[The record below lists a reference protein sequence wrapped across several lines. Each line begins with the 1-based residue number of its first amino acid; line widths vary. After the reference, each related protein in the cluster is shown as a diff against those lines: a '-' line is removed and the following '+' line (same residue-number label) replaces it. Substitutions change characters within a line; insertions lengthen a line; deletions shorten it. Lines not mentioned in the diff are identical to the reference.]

1 MSNLLDQLDP
11 CQREAVTT
19 TEGPVLVLAGAGSG
33 KTRVIT
39 YRIAY
44 LIEQGLARPQEIL
57 AVTFTNKAAEEMRQR
72 VERLLPGGL
81 PSAPMTSTFH
91 SFCARLLRREAPTL
105 GWKRD
110 FSIYDADDQQRLVR
124 NILKEFGEDDRAWVA
139 RGVLERIS
147 RSKTA
152 GRSPDDWEGSANP
165 QDRRHAPVFAR
176 YRQALRAAQALD
188 FDDLLLEAARLLSEY
203 PEARSRW
210 QRRFRYLLV
219 DEYQDTNRVQYEL
232 VRLLAPPASAQAP
245 PASAQAP
252 RPSGQAPTSAES
264 SLNVCVVGDEDQS
277 IYAWRGADYGNI
289 LRFEQDF
296 PGARLILLEQNYRST
311 QPILDAATAVISH
324 NSSRKG
330 KVLWSERKEGTK
342 VRLYEAQDAEQEAQ
356 FVAEKIWKY
365 QGENPEQRI
374 AVLYRTNAQSRLYEE
389 VLRRLEVAY
398 RVVGGFSFY
407 KRLEIRHLLA
417 YLRVARN
424 TSDEQSLLL
433 ILNVPPRGIG
443 AVTAQALRREE
454 REREAPLWKALEE
467 SPNEKLRKFRALIVS
482 LQEELGRKP
491 LPEVLEFALRET
503 GYERWLT
510 EQNTPEAEGRLENL
524 HELIAAARES
534 AERGETPAEFLDR
547 AALVSDA
554 DDYDA
559 AAPIT
564 LMTLHSA
571 KGTEFDLV
579 FLVGLEEGLFPH
591 SRSLGSEAEIEEER
605 RLCYVGLTRAKSDLY
620 LTRAL
625 ARRSWAGTEAETN
638 EPSRFLEEIPEE
650 LLEREERARTPA
662 AAAPGAWRYEPVE
675 VAGFQARRSYPKQ
688 RRRRRSNDDL
698 TPRPPRR
705 RRDPDYPPGC
715 EVRHA
720 TFGAGTVVAVDGSGA
735 DKKIVVQ
742 FTGYGRKT
750 LMEKYAGLER
760 V

>member
-1 MSNLLDQLDP
+1 MPNLLDQLDP
-11 CQREAVTT
+11 RQREAVTT

-44 LIEQGLARPQEIL
+44 LIEQGLARPEEIL
-57 AVTFTNKAAEEMRQR
+57 AVTFTNKAAEELRQR

-81 PSAPMTSTFH
+81 PTAPTTSTFH

-124 NILKEFGEDDRAWVA
+124 SILKEFGEDDRAWVA

-152 GRSPDDWEGSANP
+152 GRSPDDWQLSANP
-165 QDRRHAPVFAR
+165 QERRHAPVFAR
-176 YRQALRAAQALD
+176 YRQALRTAQALD
-188 FDDLLLEAARLLSEY
+188 FDDLLLEAARLLSQH

-232 VRLLAPPASAQAP
+232 VRLLAPRPADDAE
-245 PASAQAP
+245 
-252 RPSGQAPTSAES
+252 RP
-264 SLNVCVVGDEDQS
+264 NVCVVGDEDQS

-356 FVAEKIWKY
+356 FVAEKIWHY
-365 QGENPEQRI
+365 QRHNPQQRI

-389 VLRRLEVAY
+389 VLRRLEVAS

-443 AVTAQALRREE
+443 AVTAQGLRREA
-454 REREAPLWKALEE
+454 RERAAPLWEALDV
-467 SPNEKLRKFRALIVS
+467 SPNEKLKKFRALIIS
-482 LQEELGRKP
+482 LQEELRRKL

-534 AERGETPAEFLDR
+534 AERGETLTEFLDR
-547 AALVSDA
+547 AALVSDS

-579 FLVGLEEGLFPH
+579 FLVGMEEGLFPH
-591 SRSLGSEAEIEEER
+591 SRSLDSEAEIEEER
-605 RLCYVGLTRAKSDLY
+605 RLCYVGLTRAKNDLY

-650 LLEREERARTPA
+650 LLEREESARTPA
-662 AAAPGAWRYEPVE
+662 AAAPGEWRYEPVE
-675 VAGFQARRSYPKQ
+675 SAGSQARRSGRASWP
-688 RRRRRSNDDL
+688 RRRRSEDDL

-705 RRDPDYPPGC
+705 RRDPDYPTGC

-720 TFGAGTVVAVDGSGA
+720 TFGAGTVVAVDGAGT

-750 LMEKYAGLER
+750 LMERYAGLER

>member
-1 MSNLLDQLDP
+1 MPNLLDQLDP
-11 CQREAVTT
+11 RQREAVTT

-44 LIEQGLARPQEIL
+44 LIEQSLARPEEIL
-57 AVTFTNKAAEEMRQR
+57 AVTFTNKAAEELRQR

-81 PSAPMTSTFH
+81 PTAPMTSTFH

-124 NILKEFGEDDRAWVA
+124 SILKEFGEDDRTWVA

-152 GRSPDDWEGSANP
+152 GRNPDDWQLSANP
-165 QDRRHAPVFAR
+165 QERRHAPVFAR
-176 YRQALRAAQALD
+176 YRHALRTAQALD

-232 VRLLAPPASAQAP
+232 VRRL
-245 PASAQAP
+245 AP
-252 RPSGQAPTSAES
+252 RPADDAERP
-264 SLNVCVVGDEDQS
+264 NVCVVGDEDQS

-356 FVAEKIWKY
+356 FVAEKIWHY
-365 QGENPEQRI
+365 QRHNPQQRI

-443 AVTAQALRREE
+443 AVTAQALRREA
-454 REREAPLWKALEE
+454 REQAAPLWEALDV
-467 SPNEKLRKFRALIVS
+467 SPNEKLKKFRALIVS

-534 AERGETPAEFLDR
+534 AERGETLTEFLDR
-547 AALVSDA
+547 AALVSDS

-579 FLVGLEEGLFPH
+579 FLVGMEEGLFPH
-591 SRSLGSEAEIEEER
+591 SRSLDSEAEIEEER
-605 RLCYVGLTRAKSDLY
+605 RLCYVGLTRAKNDLY

-650 LLEREERARTPA
+650 LLEREESARTPA
-662 AAAPGAWRYEPVE
+662 AATPGEWRYEPVE
-675 VAGFQARRSYPKQ
+675 SAGSQARRSGRASWP
-688 RRRRRSNDDL
+688 RRRRSEDDL

-705 RRDPDYPPGC
+705 RRDPDYPTGC

-720 TFGAGTVVAVDGSGA
+720 TFGAGTVVAVDGAGT

-750 LMEKYAGLER
+750 LMERYAGLER

>member
-11 CQREAVTT
+11 RQREAVTT

-44 LIEQGLARPQEIL
+44 LIEQGLARPEEIL

-81 PSAPMTSTFH
+81 PTAPMTSTFH

-110 FSIYDADDQQRLVR
+110 FSIYDTDDQQRLVR
-124 NILKEFGEDDRAWVA
+124 SILKEFGEDDRAWVA

-152 GRSPDDWEGSANP
+152 GRSPDDWQLSANP
-165 QDRRHAPVFAR
+165 QERRHAPVFAR
-176 YRQALRAAQALD
+176 YRQALRTAQALD
-188 FDDLLLEAARLLSEY
+188 FDDLLLEAARLLSEH

-232 VRLLAPPASAQAP
+232 VRRL
-245 PASAQAP
+245 AP
-252 RPSGQAPTSAES
+252 RPADDAERP
-264 SLNVCVVGDEDQS
+264 NVCVVGDEDQS

-356 FVAEKIWKY
+356 FVAEKIWHY
-365 QGENPEQRI
+365 QRHNPQQRI

-389 VLRRLEVAY
+389 VLRRLDVAY

-443 AVTAQALRREE
+443 AVTAQGLRREASE
-454 REREAPLWKALEE
+454 RATPLWEALDV
-467 SPNEKLRKFRALIVS
+467 SPNEKLKKFRALIVS

-503 GYERWLT
+503 GYECWLA

-534 AERGETPAEFLDR
+534 AERGETLTEFLDR
-547 AALVSDA
+547 AALVSDS

-579 FLVGLEEGLFPH
+579 FLVGMEEGLFPH
-591 SRSLGSEAEIEEER
+591 SRSLDSEAEIEEER
-605 RLCYVGLTRAKSDLY
+605 RLCYVGLTRAKNDLY

-650 LLEREERARTPA
+650 LLERDTSEKTPA
-662 AAAPGAWRYEPVE
+662 AAAPGEWRYEPVE
-675 VAGFQARRSYPKQ
+675 SAGSQARRSGRASWP
-688 RRRRRSNDDL
+688 RRRRSEDDL

-705 RRDPDYPPGC
+705 RRDPDYPTGC

-720 TFGAGTVVAVDGSGA
+720 TFGAGTVVAVDGAGT

-750 LMEKYAGLER
+750 LMERYAGLER

>member
-11 CQREAVTT
+11 RQREAVTT

-44 LIEQGLARPQEIL
+44 LIEQGLARPEQIL
-57 AVTFTNKAAEEMRQR
+57 AVTFTNKAAEELRQR

-81 PSAPMTSTFH
+81 PTAPMTSTFH

-124 NILKEFGEDDRAWVA
+124 SILKEFGEDDRAWVA

-152 GRSPDDWEGSANP
+152 GRSPDDWQLSANP
-165 QDRRHAPVFAR
+165 QERRHAPVFAR
-176 YRQALRAAQALD
+176 YRQALRTAQALD
-188 FDDLLLEAARLLSEY
+188 FDDLLLEAARLLSEH

-232 VRLLAPPASAQAP
+232 VRLLAPPASAQVP
-245 PASAQAP
+245 TPANGSP
-252 RPSGQAPTSAES
+252 
-264 SLNVCVVGDEDQS
+264 NVCVVGDEDQS

-356 FVAEKIWKY
+356 FVAEKIWHY
-365 QGENPEQRI
+365 QRHNPQQRI

-389 VLRRLEVAY
+389 VLRRLDVAY

-443 AVTAQALRREE
+443 AVTAQALRREASE
-454 REREAPLWKALEE
+454 RAAPLWEGLDV
-467 SPNEKLRKFRALIVS
+467 SPNEKLKKFRALIVS
-482 LQEELGRKP
+482 LQEELGCKP

-534 AERGETPAEFLDR
+534 AERGETPTEFLDR

-579 FLVGLEEGLFPH
+579 FLVGMEEGLFPH
-591 SRSLGSEAEIEEER
+591 SRSLDSEAEIEEER
-605 RLCYVGLTRAKSDLY
+605 RLCYVGLTRAKNELY

-650 LLEREERARTPA
+650 LLERDTSERTPA
-662 AAAPGAWRYEPVE
+662 AAAPGEWRYEPVE
-675 VAGFQARRSYPKQ
+675 SAGSQARRSGRASWP
-688 RRRRRSNDDL
+688 RRRRSEDDL
-698 TPRPPRR
+698 TPRAPRR
-705 RRDPDYPPGC
+705 GRDPDYPPGC

-720 TFGAGTVVAVDGSGA
+720 TFGAGTVVAVDGAGT

-760 V
+760 VHESHDVIGQGGG

>member
-11 CQREAVTT
+11 RQREAVTT

-44 LIEQGLARPQEIL
+44 LIEQGLARPEEIL
-57 AVTFTNKAAEEMRQR
+57 AVTFTNKAAEELRQR

-81 PSAPMTSTFH
+81 PTAPMTSTFH

-110 FSIYDADDQQRLVR
+110 FSIYDTDDQQRLVR
-124 NILKEFGEDDRAWVA
+124 SILKEFGEDDRAWVA

-152 GRSPDDWEGSANP
+152 GRSPDDWQLSANP
-165 QDRRHAPVFAR
+165 QERRHAPVFAR
-176 YRQALRAAQALD
+176 YRQALRTAQALD

-232 VRLLAPPASAQAP
+232 VRRL
-245 PASAQAP
+245 AP
-252 RPSGQAPTSAES
+252 RPADDAERP
-264 SLNVCVVGDEDQS
+264 NVCVVGDEDQS

-356 FVAEKIWKY
+356 FVAEKIWHY
-365 QGENPEQRI
+365 QRHNPQQRI

-443 AVTAQALRREE
+443 AVTAQALRREA
-454 REREAPLWKALEE
+454 RERAAPLWEALDV
-467 SPNEKLRKFRALIVS
+467 SPNEKLKKFRALIVS

-503 GYERWLT
+503 GYERWLA

-534 AERGETPAEFLDR
+534 AERGETLTEFLDR
-547 AALVSDA
+547 AALVSDS

-579 FLVGLEEGLFPH
+579 FLVGMEEGLFPH
-591 SRSLGSEAEIEEER
+591 SRSLDSEAEIEEER
-605 RLCYVGLTRAKSDLY
+605 RLCYVGLTRAKNDLY

-638 EPSRFLEEIPEE
+638 EPSRFLKEIPEE
-650 LLEREERARTPA
+650 LLERDTSERTVA
-662 AAAPGAWRYEPVE
+662 AAAPGEWRYEPVE
-675 VAGFQARRSYPKQ
+675 SAGSQARRSGRASW
-688 RRRRRSNDDL
+688 RRRRRSEDDL

-705 RRDPDYPPGC
+705 RRDPDYPTGC

-720 TFGAGTVVAVDGSGA
+720 TFGAGTVVAVDGAGT

-750 LMEKYAGLER
+750 LMERYAGLER

>member
-1 MSNLLDQLDP
+1 MPNLLDQLDP
-11 CQREAVTT
+11 RQREAVTT

-44 LIEQGLARPQEIL
+44 LIEQGLARPEEIL
-57 AVTFTNKAAEEMRQR
+57 AVTFTNKAAEELRQR

-81 PSAPMTSTFH
+81 PTAPMTSTFH

-124 NILKEFGEDDRAWVA
+124 SILKEFGEDDRAWVA

-152 GRSPDDWEGSANP
+152 GRSPDDWQLSANP
-165 QDRRHAPVFAR
+165 QERRHAPVFAR
-176 YRQALRAAQALD
+176 YRQALRTAQALD
-188 FDDLLLEAARLLSEY
+188 FDDLLLEAARLLSQH

-232 VRLLAPPASAQAP
+232 VRLLAPRPADDAE
-245 PASAQAP
+245 
-252 RPSGQAPTSAES
+252 RP
-264 SLNVCVVGDEDQS
+264 NVCVVGDEDQS

-356 FVAEKIWKY
+356 FVAEKIWHY
-365 QGENPEQRI
+365 QRHNPQQRI

-443 AVTAQALRREE
+443 AVTAQGLRREA
-454 REREAPLWKALEE
+454 RERAAPLWEALDV
-467 SPNEKLRKFRALIVS
+467 SPNEKLKKFRALIIS
-482 LQEELGRKP
+482 LQEELRRKL

-534 AERGETPAEFLDR
+534 AERGETLTEFLDR
-547 AALVSDA
+547 AALVSDS

-579 FLVGLEEGLFPH
+579 FLVGMEEGLFPH
-591 SRSLGSEAEIEEER
+591 SRSLDSEAEIEEER
-605 RLCYVGLTRAKSDLY
+605 RLCYVGLTRAKNDLY

-650 LLEREERARTPA
+650 LLEREESARTPA
-662 AAAPGAWRYEPVE
+662 AAAPGEWRYEPVE
-675 VAGFQARRSYPKQ
+675 SAGSQARRSGRASWP
-688 RRRRRSNDDL
+688 RRRRSEDDL

-705 RRDPDYPPGC
+705 RRDPDYPTGC

-720 TFGAGTVVAVDGSGA
+720 TFGAGTVVAVDGAGT

-750 LMEKYAGLER
+750 LMERYAGLER

>member
-1 MSNLLDQLDP
+1 MPNLLDQLDP
-11 CQREAVTT
+11 RQREAVTT

-44 LIEQGLARPQEIL
+44 LIEQGLARPEEIL
-57 AVTFTNKAAEEMRQR
+57 AVTFTNKAAEELRQR

-81 PSAPMTSTFH
+81 PTAPTTSTFH
-91 SFCARLLRREAPTL
+91 SFCARLLRQEAPTL

-124 NILKEFGEDDRAWVA
+124 SILKEFGEDDRAWVA

-152 GRSPDDWEGSANP
+152 GRSPDDWQLSANP
-165 QDRRHAPVFAR
+165 QERRHAPVFAR
-176 YRQALRAAQALD
+176 YRQALRTAQALD
-188 FDDLLLEAARLLSEY
+188 FDDLLLEAARLLSQH

-232 VRLLAPPASAQAP
+232 VRLLAPRPADDAE
-245 PASAQAP
+245 
-252 RPSGQAPTSAES
+252 RP
-264 SLNVCVVGDEDQS
+264 NVCVVGDEDQS

-356 FVAEKIWKY
+356 FVAEKIWHY
-365 QGENPEQRI
+365 QRHNPQQRI

-443 AVTAQALRREE
+443 AVTAQGLRREA
-454 REREAPLWKALEE
+454 RERAAPLWEALDV
-467 SPNEKLRKFRALIVS
+467 SPNEKLKKFRALIVS
-482 LQEELGRKP
+482 LQEELRRKL

-534 AERGETPAEFLDR
+534 AERGETLTEFLDR
-547 AALVSDA
+547 AALVSDS

-579 FLVGLEEGLFPH
+579 FLVGMEEGLFPH
-591 SRSLGSEAEIEEER
+591 SRSLDSEAEIEEER
-605 RLCYVGLTRAKSDLY
+605 RLCYVGLTRAKNDLY

-650 LLEREERARTPA
+650 LLEREESARTPA
-662 AAAPGAWRYEPVE
+662 AAAPGEWRYEPVE
-675 VAGFQARRSYPKQ
+675 SAGSQARRSGRASWP
-688 RRRRRSNDDL
+688 RRRRSEDDL

-705 RRDPDYPPGC
+705 RRDPDYPTGC

-720 TFGAGTVVAVDGSGA
+720 TFGAGTVVAVDGAGT

-750 LMEKYAGLER
+750 LMERYAGLER

>member
-11 CQREAVTT
+11 RQREAVTI

-44 LIEQGLARPQEIL
+44 LIEQGLARPEEIL

-81 PSAPMTSTFH
+81 TTAPMTSTFH
-91 SFCARLLRREAPTL
+91 SFCARLLRREALTL
-105 GWKRD
+105 GWERD

-124 NILKEFGEDDRAWVA
+124 SILKEFGEDDRAWVA

-152 GRSPDDWEGSANP
+152 GRSPDDWQLSANP
-165 QDRRHAPVFAR
+165 QERRHAPVFAR

-203 PEARSRW
+203 PEACSRW

-219 DEYQDTNRVQYEL
+219 DEYQDINRVQYEL
-232 VRLLAPPASAQAP
+232 VRRLAPRPSGQAPPASAQAP
-245 PASAQAP
+245 PAS
-252 RPSGQAPTSAES
+252 GQAPTPDKGSP
-264 SLNVCVVGDEDQS
+264 NVCVVGDEDQS

-342 VRLYEAQDAEQEAQ
+342 VQLYEAQDAEQEAQ
-356 FVAEKIWKY
+356 FVAEKIWQY
-365 QGENPEQRI
+365 QRHNPQQRI

-443 AVTAQALRREE
+443 AVTAQGLRREASE
-454 REREAPLWKALEE
+454 RLWGNSPSSIPTRNTRSNSVPLALCRVM
-467 SPNEKLRKFRALIVS
+467 SVM
-482 LQEELGRKP
+482 G
-491 LPEVLEFALRET
+491 
-503 GYERWLT
+503 
-510 EQNTPEAEGRLENL
+510 
-524 HELIAAARES
+524 AAAS
-534 AERGETPAEFLDR
+534 
-547 AALVSDA
+547 
-554 DDYDA
+554 
-559 AAPIT
+559 
-564 LMTLHSA
+564 
-571 KGTEFDLV
+571 
-579 FLVGLEEGLFPH
+579 
-591 SRSLGSEAEIEEER
+591 
-605 RLCYVGLTRAKSDLY
+605 
-620 LTRAL
+620 
-625 ARRSWAGTEAETN
+625 
-638 EPSRFLEEIPEE
+638 
-650 LLEREERARTPA
+650 
-662 AAAPGAWRYEPVE
+662 
-675 VAGFQARRSYPKQ
+675 
-688 RRRRRSNDDL
+688 
-698 TPRPPRR
+698 
-705 RRDPDYPPGC
+705 
-715 EVRHA
+715 
-720 TFGAGTVVAVDGSGA
+720 
-735 DKKIVVQ
+735 
-742 FTGYGRKT
+742 
-750 LMEKYAGLER
+750 
-760 V
+760 